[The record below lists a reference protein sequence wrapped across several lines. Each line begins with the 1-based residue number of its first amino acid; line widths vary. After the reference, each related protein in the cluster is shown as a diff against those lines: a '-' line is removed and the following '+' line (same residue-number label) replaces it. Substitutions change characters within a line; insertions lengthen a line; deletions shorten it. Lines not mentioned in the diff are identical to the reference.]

1 MGESIFQNYLNRLT
15 DLSSKNKSLYIPKV
29 EGSGFLD
36 LQEFDFLNGEPAF
49 EIIRKAIQGKKSI
62 FLIPIADPR
71 QTSSNQLSKALSKL
85 QFRDQLTQEETGE
98 HTLAIAWLF
107 VEGKMMNGQVLR
119 APLLMHPVAIRK
131 EKEQWNLCIQ
141 GEWQINPA
149 FLLAYQLAYQ
159 HELDVEKLEEQLNSL
174 SKDPMEFRTGLSK
187 LIQDTFSIQLHS
199 ALFEDKIHFFPNSQK
214 SLDQDQFKDGKI
226 SLKPYALLG
235 QYGQKESFLFK
246 EYEYLLEHYGNH
258 DLEQVF
264 QEFFALDAELPDP
277 KESNLFPVFPL
288 DSSQEQVLHSVRKGK
303 SLVVE
308 GPPGTGK
315 SQLIANLV
323 SDYISRG
330 KKVLVVSQKRA
341 ALDVVYERMH
351 KAGFGEFLA
360 LVHDYR
366 ADQKELF
373 AKIKKQ
379 IDSIEQYQELN
390 RGIDSMHLEREIS
403 LRSKMIESLSSK
415 FEDLRESLLDSTQA
429 GLPIKAMYLMSGGS
443 SSPRLLHD
451 AGLLQLNWEEA
462 NEFKSEFRIFKSYSE
477 KFTSTFWK
485 HRNSF
490 AHVDSQHFASVQEIL
505 VSLDNFYTENI
516 PEHSD
521 QTSWEGVLK
530 YMLENDAI
538 SDKLEEV
545 IQGFD
550 QLGNPSLALELM
562 LFPKRKKE
570 LKKIQ
575 EWTKLSKNRLDSLSL
590 NLPEN
595 LPAVME
601 ESVMLKEKL
610 QHWKD
615 RWMLYFAKGKYPNIA
630 AWLDQNGLKFNL
642 QNLRVL
648 LNELDQLADMA
659 SEITALPSFSTLN
672 LSLESLEKHQKELN
686 ELLYWEELWINI
698 PVLESFHNWRKF
710 EKKPEELSI
719 FLKQVQRKVHSFEK
733 QMMSWKMYFSPWQI
747 GEILFR
753 KQKVPHANLFQELSE
768 LKAFDQFLE
777 NWELSKRKIAENL
790 QREYPK
796 VDTEF
801 QVEVF
806 ENAWYSS
813 WISEI
818 EKRNPVL
825 AEAGGMKLFHQMQEL
840 KTAILEKRAMAKDV
854 AMLRLREHM
863 SSGLEFNRLGNRVT
877 YRELAHQVN
886 KKRQKWPVRKV
897 ISELGEEVF
906 RVLPCWLASP
916 ETVSAVFPT
925 QDISQGIFDLVIF
938 DEASQCQVERGLPA
952 MLRGK
957 QVVIAGDS
965 KQLKPSDFYQV
976 KWDSEEEGV
985 AFESESLLELAGYFF
1000 EKRQLK
1006 GHYRSTDPALIH
1018 FSNSHFYENQLE
1030 TLPDYGTVRCKH
1042 AAFTWQKVEG
1052 IWENQINRQEAEA
1065 VLEKVKDVVLNYPE
1079 DTIGVVT
1086 GNYFQMEL
1094 IREVL
1099 WSSGVQDKG
1108 IKVRNIEN
1116 VQGDEFDQ
1124 VILSLGYAHNR
1135 EGRLVTNFGLLGK
1148 SGAENRLNVAI
1159 SRARKKMHVI
1169 SSLEP
1174 IDFRSS
1180 HLQNP
1185 GLSLLRSFLLFVQEQ
1200 AKSPGVQA
1208 PEVQRVGFEVDWSLK
1223 KRLLKQDASF
1233 TDSVPSS
1240 VMDLIQQESDG
1251 QWKAIL
1257 TDDQRFFNAS
1267 SAKAAMTYHPI
1278 LLEQKG
1284 WKWDW
1289 KWSREEF
1296 FK

>member
-49 EIIRKAIQGKKSI
+49 DIIRKVIQGKKSI
-62 FLIPIADPR
+62 FLIPISDPR
-71 QTSSNQLSKALSKL
+71 QTSNNQLSKALSKL

-98 HTLAIAWLF
+98 HTLAISWLF
-107 VEGKMMNGQVLR
+107 VEGKLMNGQILR
-119 APLLMHPVAIRK
+119 APLLIHPVAIRK

-174 SKDPMEFRTGLSK
+174 SKDPVEFRTGLSK

-199 ALFEDKIHFFPNSQK
+199 ALFEDKIQVFPNSQK

-226 SLKPYALLG
+226 SLKTYALLG

-264 QEFFALDAELPDP
+264 QEFFALDAELPNP

-288 DSSQEQVLHSVRKGK
+288 DSSQELVLHSVRKGK

-341 ALDVVYERMH
+341 ALDVVYERME

-373 AKIKKQ
+373 TKIKKQ

-403 LRSKMIESLSSK
+403 LRSKTIESLSSK
-415 FEDLRESLLDSTQA
+415 FEDLRECLLDSSKV
-429 GLPIKAMYLMSGGS
+429 GLPVKAMYLKSAGPGS
-443 SSPRLLHD
+443 HRLLNNT
-451 AGLLQLNWEEA
+451 GLLQLNWEEA
-462 NEFKSEFRIFKSYSE
+462 SQFKSEFRVFKSYSK
-477 KFTSTFWK
+477 KFRSSFWE

-490 AHVDSQHFASVQEIL
+490 SHVDSQQFASVQDAL
-505 VSLDNFYTENI
+505 VSLENFQAGNI
-516 PEHSD
+516 PEYSD
-521 QTSWEGVLK
+521 QTSWEGLMK
-530 YMLENDAI
+530 YILENDAI
-538 SDKLEEV
+538 SDKLEKV

-550 QLGNPSLALELM
+550 QLGNLSLALELI
-562 LFPKRKKE
+562 LFPKRKKDVI
-570 LKKIQ
+570 KIQ
-575 EWTKLSKNRLDSLSL
+575 EWSDSAKTRLDSLSL

-595 LPAVME
+595 LSSVLE
-601 ESVMLKEKL
+601 ESVVLKEKL

-615 RWMLYFAKGKYPNIA
+615 RWMLSFTKSKYPNIA
-630 AWLDQNGLKFNL
+630 AWLDQNGMKFNL

-648 LNELDQLADMA
+648 LNELDQLSAIE
-659 SEITALPSFSTLN
+659 SEVTTLPSFSSLN
-672 LSLESLEKHQKELN
+672 LSVVNLEKHLKELN
-686 ELLYWEELWINI
+686 DVIHWEELWTSI
-698 PVLESFHNWRKF
+698 PVLKSFFNWMKF
-710 EKKPEELSI
+710 ENKPEKLSI
-719 FLKQVQRKVHSFEK
+719 FLKQLHGQVHSFEK
-733 QMMSWKMYFSPWQI
+733 QLLSWKMYFSSWQI
-747 GEILFR
+747 GEVLFQ
-753 KQKVPHANLFQELSE
+753 KQKVNQANLFQDLSE
-768 LKAFDQFLE
+768 LKAFDKFLE

-790 QREYPK
+790 QSEYPET
-796 VDTEF
+796 DTGF
-801 QVEVF
+801 QIEVF
-806 ENAWYSS
+806 ENSWYSS
-813 WISEI
+813 WVSEI
-818 EKRNPVL
+818 EKKDPVL
-825 AEAGGMKLFHQMQEL
+825 AEAGGMKLFHEMQEL

-854 AMLRLREHM
+854 ALLRLREHM
-863 SSGLEFNRLGNRVT
+863 SSNLEFNRLGNRLT

-897 ISELGEEVF
+897 ISELSEEVF
-906 RVLPCWLASP
+906 RILPCWLASP

-925 QDISQGIFDLVIF
+925 QDISKGIFDLVIF
-938 DEASQCQVERGLPA
+938 DEASQCQVERGIPA

-965 KQLKPSDFYQV
+965 KQLRPSDFYQV
-976 KWDSEEEGV
+976 KWDSEGEGV
-985 AFESESLLELAGYFF
+985 AFESDSLLELAGFFF

-1006 GHYRSTDPALIH
+1006 GHYRSMDPALIH

-1030 TLPDYGTVRCKH
+1030 TLPDYATVIAKH

-1052 IWENQINRQEAEA
+1052 VWENQINRVEAEA
-1065 VLEKVKDVVLNYPE
+1065 VLERVRDLVLNCPK

-1086 GNYFQMEL
+1086 GNYFQMEF
-1094 IREVL
+1094 IREGL
-1099 WSSGVQDKG
+1099 WSSGMQDNG

-1124 VILSLGYAHNR
+1124 VILSLGYASNR
-1135 EGRLVTNFGLLGK
+1135 EGKLVTNFGLLGK

-1174 IDFRSS
+1174 NDFRPS

-1200 AKSPGVQA
+1200 GKRPGVQVS
-1208 PEVQRVGFEVDWSLK
+1208 EVQRVGFEVDWSLK
-1223 KRLLKQDASF
+1223 KRLLMQDASF

-1296 FK
+1296 YK